1 MINASIGYFDI
12 IPKLIKEGY
21 IKLAAVSLILGSIIL
36 INEKTVKISEE
47 TFQKHVDENK
57 SDLKP
62 LPEIEIM
69 KYFFPAIRNDEKS
82 VIKLIIDSFI
92 EKLVLFEPEI
102 QILRNIA
109 GEEISE
115 EEEIEEMSRKEY
127 GKLSK
132 IRIDF
137 EQRYG
142 KLHSKQGDARRDKEN
157 SLKKRKPMRKRYYLL
172 ILELL
177 ETKKFKEG
185 AEKYLELAYSFS
197 KRKDLESSSLMVIFY
212 GLALLKAE
220 EPLKSIKK
228 NINIYLNSLGVNKKL
243 VEETFY
249 IMLIMFLIDVKLYN
263 FDKFLPKIKEILEI
277 LPMFEEEKV
286 LIEE

>member
-142 KLHSKQGDARRDKEN
+142 KLQSKQGDARRDKEN

>member
-1 MINASIGYFDI
+1 
-12 IPKLIKEGY
+12 
-21 IKLAAVSLILGSIIL
+21 
-36 INEKTVKISEE
+36 
-47 TFQKHVDENK
+47 
-57 SDLKP
+57 
-62 LPEIEIM
+62 M